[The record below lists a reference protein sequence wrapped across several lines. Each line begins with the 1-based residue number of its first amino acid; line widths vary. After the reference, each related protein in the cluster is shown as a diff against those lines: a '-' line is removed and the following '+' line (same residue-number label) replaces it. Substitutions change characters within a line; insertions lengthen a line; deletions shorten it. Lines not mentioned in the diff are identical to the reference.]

1 MHDVKLRSNLV
12 KDHLQG
18 KYCGRDEMTSK
29 KDAERY
35 RPQKIFK
42 SMYHKMHVEHSR
54 NKVKGQ
60 INT

>member
-1 MHDVKLRSNLV
+1 
-12 KDHLQG
+12 LQG
-18 KYCGRDEMTSK
+18 KYCGRDEMSSK

-42 SMYHKMHVEHSR
+42 SMYHKMHVEQSR

>member
-1 MHDVKLRSNLV
+1 MKDIKLRSNLV

-18 KYCGRDEMTSK
+18 KYCGRGEMSSK

-42 SMYHKMHVEHSR
+42 SMYHKVHVENSR
-54 NKVKGQ
+54 NKVKGV